1 MKKLN
6 NKGFVMMETLV
17 VAVFIMVIFTI
28 MYTNYYPLIGEYER
42 REVFD
47 DVDGKYAAFW
57 IKRFIQ
63 HDSFELTPSMINNI
77 NSYTYVKVSCNN
89 INDSYRKTMCNKL
102 VDELEVKGGSSN
114 PNIYLTKY
122 SLVDF
127 KTKVKAD
134 NNYSTFT
141 GGLHDYLDYLPNYD
155 KVASLNFADYR
166 IIVEFERTKNDT
178 KYYAYATIEVKK

>member
-17 VAVFIMVIFTI
+17 VAVFIMVIFSI

-42 REVFD
+42 REVYD
-47 DVDGKYAAFW
+47 DVDSKYAAFW

-63 HDSFELTPSMINNI
+63 HDSFPLTATMITRINN
-77 NSYTYVKVSCNN
+77 YGYVKVSCNS
-89 INDSYRKTMCNKL
+89 ITDDYRKIMCNKL
-102 VDELEVKGGSSN
+102 VNELEVKGGSSS

-122 SLVDF
+122 NLTDF
-127 KTKVKAD
+127 KTFVKSD
-134 NNYSTFT
+134 NNYSTFSSA
-141 GGLHDYLDYLPNYD
+141 LHDYVEYLPKYD

-166 IIVEFERTKNDT
+166 IVVEFERKKNDVT
-178 KYYAYATIEVKK
+178 YYAYSTIEVKK